1 MPQPLSS
8 KESSLFRQVIR
19 NYEGKQYKKGIK
31 VADQI
36 LRKNPNH
43 GDTLAMKALII
54 NSQGRPEEAF
64 ALAKVALRNDM
75 KSHVCWHVY
84 GLLYRAEKNFEE
96 AIKAYKFALKLE
108 PESQQIQRDLALL
121 QIQMRDYQGYIE
133 SRRAMLQAR
142 PQIRQNWT
150 ALAIAHHLA
159 GNLSSAE
166 DVLTK
171 YEETLKNLPQKPDIE
186 HSEALLYKNT
196 IIAEA
201 GEIERALEH
210 LQAACKTCLDRLAVM
225 EMRADYLLRLGRNQE
240 AEKAYRALIDRNP
253 EYRLYY
259 EGLEKS
265 LGVGDDRASLKSMYD
280 EIAAKN
286 PRGDAARRIPLD
298 FLQGDDFREAVDKYL
313 RRMFDKGVPSTFA
326 NVKSLFTDTFKRDTI
341 QDLVEGYLST
351 EVHELAPHTN
361 GTDEKATNGDTSK
374 FKSSVLYFLAQ
385 HYNCH
390 VNRNLDK
397 ALEYIDKAI
406 ETQPTSVDYHM
417 TKARIWKHYGNPQ
430 KASETMEH
438 ARTLDEKD
446 RYINTKAAKYQLRNG
461 ENDAALKT
469 MSKFTRNETA
479 GGPLGDLHEM
489 QCMWYITEDGESY
502 LRQLK
507 LGLSL
512 KRFTAIY
519 DIFDVWQEDQF
530 DFHSFSL
537 RKGQIRAYVDMV
549 RWEDRLREHPFYS
562 RAAISA
568 VKAYILLHD
577 KPYLVHGSITN
588 GTNRGS
594 MDFEKMDSNERK
606 KALKKAKKEQQKQ
619 EKADVGKKE
628 EKKATT
634 GNTTADGEPKKADT
648 DPLGTKLVQTTEP
661 LKDAMK
667 FLNPLL
673 EYSPKNIEAQNVGFE
688 VFIRKKKFILAL
700 KCLLIAF
707 KIDPENPIL
716 HEQITRFKLALKEA
730 DPLSPKI
737 SEVINAEFAPLLP
750 SEDISLL
757 EYNDTFLSKHNR
769 SARHIQSALR
779 IRRLLSSDSSLS
791 QDEKTILDTLDFP
804 DISLQEAREGLDL
817 LRDWNSGSL
826 TEYCKKASTKYPKAT
841 VFIDEKATNGESKA

>member
-121 QIQMRDYQGYIE
+121 QVQMRDYQGYIE

-159 GNLSSAE
+159 GNLASAE

-201 GEIERALEH
+201 GETERALEH
-210 LQAACKTCLDRLAVM
+210 LQAACKGCLDRLTVM
-225 EMRADYLLRLGRNQE
+225 EMKADYFLRLGRDQE
-240 AEKAYRALIDRNP
+240 AERAYRALIDRNP
-253 EYRLYY
+253 EYRMYY

-265 LGVGDDRASLKSMYD
+265 LGPKDDRASLKYVYD
-280 EIAAKN
+280 EIAEKN
-286 PRGDAARRIPLD
+286 PRGDAARRIPLG
-298 FLQGDDFREAVDKYL
+298 FLQGDNFLEAADMYL
-313 RRMFDKGVPSTFA
+313 RRMLNKGVPSTFA
-326 NVKSLFTDTFKRDTI
+326 NVKSLYADTFKRDTI
-341 QDLVEGYLST
+341 QDLAEGYLT
-351 EVHELAPHTN
+351 IEAHNPAPQTN
-361 GTDEKATNGDTSK
+361 GTDEKPANGDTSK
-374 FKSSVLYFLAQ
+374 FRSSVLYFLAQ
-385 HYNCH
+385 HYNYH
-390 VNRNLDK
+390 LSRRLDK

-406 ETQPTSVDYHM
+406 EISSTSVDYHM
-417 TKARIWKHYGNPQ
+417 TRARIWKHYGNLQ
-430 KASETMEH
+430 KASEVMEY

-446 RYINTKAAKYQLRNG
+446 RYINTKAAKYQLRND

-512 KRFTAIY
+512 KRFTAIF

-537 RKGQIRAYVDMV
+537 RKGQIRAYIDMV

-568 VKAYILLHD
+568 VRAFVLLHD
-577 KPYLVHGSITN
+577 KPHLAHDSLTN
-588 GTNRGS
+588 GTHGGDK
-594 MDFEKMDSNERK
+594 DFGKLDSNERK
-606 KALKKAKKEQQKQ
+606 KALKKAKKEQQRQ
-619 EKADVGKKE
+619 EKADAVKRE
-628 EKKATT
+628 EKKIST
-634 GNTTADGEPKKADT
+634 GGTTADGEPKKADT
-648 DPLGTKLVQTTEP
+648 DPLGLKLAQTAEP
-661 LKDAMK
+661 LKDTMK

-673 EYSPKNIEAQNVGFE
+673 EFNSINIEAQNVGFE
-688 VFIRKKKFILAL
+688 VFIRKI
-700 KCLLIAF
+700 
-707 KIDPENPIL
+707 
-716 HEQITRFKLALKEA
+716 KEA
-730 DPLSPKI
+730 GPLPPKI
-737 SEVINAEFAPLLP
+737 SEVIIADLTPLLP
-750 SEDISLL
+750 SEDTSLSKH
-757 EYNDTFLSKHNR
+757 NDAFLSKH
-769 SARHIQSALR
+769 SQSPSHIYSALR
-779 IRRLLSSDSSLS
+779 TRHLLSPDSSRS
-791 QDEKTILDTLDFP
+791 QDEKILLDTLDLP
-804 DISLQEAREGLDL
+804 NISMQEAREGLDL
-817 LRDWNSGSL
+817 LKDWNSGSL
-826 TEYCKKASTKYPKAT
+826 AEYRAKAAKKYPRAT
-841 VFIDEKATNGESKA
+841 AFVDGKATNGENKA